1 MKHYDYCTLKNIVI
15 SIELH
20 QLASISSNKSITS
33 IIAYLLYR
41 LGLLRIISEI
51 FTMRETYVC
60 NIRSMTYIN
69 EDDIHM
75 MVMMEMMIMVMM
87 IMVRTILNHC

>member
-1 MKHYDYCTLKNIVI
+1 MKPFDYCTVKKYILLYQSNHIDWYQFNPSNLSHL
-15 SIELH
+15 SIT
-20 QLASISSNKSITS
+20 SITS

-69 EDDIHM
+69 DDHIH
-75 MVMMEMMIMVMM
+75 VM
-87 IMVRTILNHC
+87 